1 MRRGNI
7 FLKPFLLLTALVF
20 SFGDAAV
27 VKRQSDF
34 DAFGQIFHS
43 IFDMFSTIGS
53 EGGKFVSKQT
63 EVNQPVLETVGNIG
77 NTISRSD
84 FVESVRGVPMQGVTN
99 VAPQFIADNVALA
112 TNTMGLVTSVSCA
125 VLCPDIN
132 NCTYNHCLP

>member
-77 NTISRSD
+77 NTISR
-84 FVESVRGVPMQGVTN
+84 
-99 VAPQFIADNVALA
+99 FIILHNLIKRKLFL
-112 TNTMGLVTSVSCA
+112 TNT
-125 VLCPDIN
+125 
-132 NCTYNHCLP
+132 